1 MRLRVGD
8 LEERGLSEL
17 PKWDKSCPGALG
29 VIGPLTR
36 TPRVKKEGR
45 KERRKEGRRKGDR
58 DHETMVEV
66 HNSNVGGLL
75 FLEELEINLRWCTI

>member
-45 KERRKEGRRKGDR
+45 KEEEKETAIMRQWSR
-58 DHETMVEV
+58 
-66 HNSNVGGLL
+66 S
-75 FLEELEINLRWCTI
+75 TIQM

>member
-1 MRLRVGD
+1 MRLRD

-36 TPRVKKEGR
+36 TPRVKKEGS
-45 KERRKEGRRKGDR
+45 EEGRRKGDR

-66 HNSNVGGLL
+66 HDSNVGGLL
-75 FLEELEINLRWCTI
+75 FLEELEINLRWCAI